1 MGIQWFDVV
10 VFLGLFLVWSL
21 MLAWLVRYVIPAY
34 GFAKYDVNDPHVQT
48 VLYALLAFSAI
59 VGTALIYPSYKYFRE
74 EYGKEDDDDEYYYGR
89 SSYPNAESYDWNSE
103 HTYRRPGGFP
113 HRNNRSR
120 RSPNRNNRSPPPP
133 RTSHRTHSEQQD
145 HHSNH
150 DAGENANRPS
160 YESALR
166 LFGLRRGA
174 TKAEIT
180 KKYKALALKTHPNK
194 GGTKASFQEM
204 QKAYTVLKKGA

>member
-1 MGIQWFDVV
+1 MGLHWFDVV

-34 GFAKYDVNDPHVQT
+34 GFAKYDVNDPYVQT

-89 SSYPNAESYDWNSE
+89 SSYPNAESYDWN
-103 HTYRRPGGFP
+103 
-113 HRNNRSR
+113 
-120 RSPNRNNRSPPPP
+120 
-133 RTSHRTHSEQQD
+133 SEQQD